1 MLAVVLFC
9 LMVIKVLV
17 KNQHFQNS
25 AKYKTTNLSIK
36 TKSATNIEEY
46 MGGGGWI
53 EWFLWCILSYLF
65 QNELPPPQAIQP
77 VMSIHVRRLKFETKT
92 CVVSIPTN
100 FIFLK
105 GLRRRH
111 QNEHEFVTF

>member
-36 TKSATNIEEY
+36 TKCATNIEEY
-46 MGGGGWI
+46 MGGVDRMVFVVHTFISFSKRATSSAGHTAR
-53 EWFLWCILSYLF
+53 
-65 QNELPPPQAIQP
+65 NEYTRSQVEI
-77 VMSIHVRRLKFETKT
+77 
-92 CVVSIPTN
+92 
-100 FIFLK
+100 
-105 GLRRRH
+105 
-111 QNEHEFVTF
+111 

>member
-46 MGGGGWI
+46 MGGGG
-53 EWFLWCILSYLF
+53 
-65 QNELPPPQAIQP
+65 
-77 VMSIHVRRLKFETKT
+77 
-92 CVVSIPTN
+92 
-100 FIFLK
+100 
-105 GLRRRH
+105 G
-111 QNEHEFVTF
+111 